1 MKSRDYLRRAFE
13 IDRRLQARY
22 RRLKVLESRA
32 EGSYSKSDGEVTS
45 HPLYVKSRMEENAV
59 KALELKELIEDDEK
73 LLKQVRSEIKDSIRR
88 IGNETFI
95 SVLDMRYLQ
104 YMSWDEICSQFGFS
118 RSYVFRLHGEALE
131 LIRVPADN
139 PVE

>member
-32 EGSYSKSDGEVTS
+32 TGSYSKSNEEMTS
-45 HPLYVKSRMEENAV
+45 HTLYVKSRMEENV
-59 KALELKELIEDDEK
+59 LKAIELKELIEDDEK
-73 LLKQVRSEIKDSIRR
+73 LLKKVRSEIKDAIRH

-104 YMSWDEICSQFGFS
+104 YMSWDEISGQFGFS
-118 RSYVFRLHGEALE
+118 RSYLFKLHGEALE
-131 LIRVPADN
+131 LIRVPDN
-139 PVE
+139 VSVD